1 MAAEPI
7 PQAQEAAGPLAG
19 VRILE
24 LSSYVATP
32 LCGMTL
38 AQLGADV
45 IRVEPPGG
53 AADRTRLPLA
63 PTGTSYYWTGL
74 NKGKRAIAVDLG
86 SAEGQEAVAALAGEA
101 DVVIANAPYK
111 GAVTAEAL
119 RARHPSLVHARL
131 SGTWGEK
138 PAVDYLVQA
147 TSGIQALTGPREHAG
162 PVNHVLPAWD
172 IAAGLYLATGVLAA
186 LHHRCETGE
195 GASITLALED
205 VALATAGN
213 LGLYTQAQLEGL
225 DRARDD
231 NYVYGTYGRD
241 FVLADGTRIML
252 VVLTR
257 RHWRALLEVTGLSET
272 VATLERSLG
281 LDLDDE
287 SARFEYREMISGLLA
302 PWFSRQTVESVEEKL
317 SARRILW
324 SPYRS
329 IEEAAHDVEDNPLF
343 QELDQPGIGRHL
355 APGSPLVFGGR
366 RPAPR
371 PAPSVGAD
379 TDDVLAGPVPSF
391 QVAERARRRAGA
403 LHTSTTPDD
412 GGLT

>member
-1 MAAEPI
+1 MAALPI
-7 PQAQEAAGPLAG
+7 PQAAETSGPLAG
-19 VRILE
+19 VRVLE

-74 NKGKRAIAVDLG
+74 NKGKRAIAVDL
-86 SAEGQEAVAALAGEA
+86 SSPEGQEVVATLAGET

-119 RARHPSLVHARL
+119 RERHPGLVHVRL

-186 LHHRCETGE
+186 LHRRRETGE
-195 GASITLALED
+195 GATVTLALED

-213 LGLYTQAQLEGL
+213 LGLYTQAQCEGL

-241 FVLADGTRIML
+241 FVLGDGARIML

-257 RHWRALLEVTGLSET
+257 RHWRSLLEVTGLTET
-272 VATLERSLG
+272 VATLERSLD

-287 SARFEYREMISGLLA
+287 STRFEYREMISGLLA
-302 PWFSRQTVESVEEKL
+302 PWFSHQSVESVEEKL
-317 SARRILW
+317 TARRILW

-329 IEEAAHDVEDNPLF
+329 IEEAAHDVEGNPLF

-355 APGSPLVFGGR
+355 APGSPLVFDGR
-366 RPAPR
+366 RPQPR
-371 PAPSVGAD
+371 PAPTVGED
-379 TDDVLAGPVPSF
+379 TDEVLSGPTPTF
-391 QVAERARRRAGA
+391 QVTGRASSPGG
-403 LHTSTTPDD
+403 LSNSTTPETTED
-412 GGLT
+412 